1 VYTIDEYNGYVFMYL
16 TFIALQHRYQDGT
29 HGFAIR
35 KYLHHGAGVG
45 AMVWSSK
52 HLVKLV
58 KNVVKELKHQKLSAS
73 MEEHLVIELVEQC
86 R

>member
-1 VYTIDEYNGYVFMYL
+1 MYTVDEYNGYVSMYL
-16 TFIALQHRYQDGT
+16 TFAALQQKCQDGT

-35 KYLHHGAGVG
+35 RYLHHGAGAG
-45 AMVWSSK
+45 ATVWSSK

-58 KNVVKELKHQKLSAS
+58 KNVVKELKHQKLSTS
-73 MEEHLVIELVEQC
+73 MEEHLATELAEQC